1 MLDLTQPILA
11 VLEADAE
18 RWAVIREEARA
29 LGYAPIVSQTPS
41 GLANA
46 MSFFNVAAVLIGTT
60 AEPESHDNLV
70 ETLEQSNL
78 PVYLVDDPLQPART
92 ERYLESKS
100 EVHVLHPSSRFAIAA
115 AADGAEPVSQ
125 RPTWS

>member
-60 AEPESHDNLV
+60 AEPESHHNLV
-70 ETLEQSNL
+70 AALEGWNVI
-78 PVYLVDDPLQPART
+78 VYLVHDPLQPART
-92 ERYLESKS
+92 SRYLESKTH
-100 EVHVLHPSSRFAIAA
+100 VHVLHPHSRFALAA
-115 AADGAEPVSQ
+115 VKTAEPVRQ
-125 RPTWS
+125 RPSWN

>member
-29 LGYAPIVSQTPS
+29 LGYAPIVSATPS

-60 AEPESHDNLV
+60 TEPESHDNLV
-70 ETLEQSNL
+70 AALEGSNL
-78 PVYLVDDPLQPART
+78 VVYLVHDPLQPART
-92 ERYLESKS
+92 ARYLESKT
-100 EVHVLHPSSRFAIAA
+100 HLQVLHPNSRFAIAA
-115 AADGAEPVSQ
+115 AKTAEPVSQ
-125 RPTWS
+125 RPTWT